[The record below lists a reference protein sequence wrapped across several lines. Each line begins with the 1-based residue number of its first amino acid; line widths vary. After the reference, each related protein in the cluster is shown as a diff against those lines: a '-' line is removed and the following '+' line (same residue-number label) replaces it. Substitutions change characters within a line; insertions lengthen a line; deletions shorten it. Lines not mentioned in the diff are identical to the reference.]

1 MTEKEWIQYN
11 KKLDQAARK
20 KLEVQYA
27 NLYDKLTKDINHW
40 WATYS
45 KDNNMS
51 MSDAMNR
58 VNSFDIKKMEEAIKE
73 AGNIKNL
80 SEVDKANLK
89 AYNATMKINQL
100 ELMKAQLGL
109 DIIDSGV
116 NSSFVDE
123 LSIRSIEQY
132 ERMAS
137 ILGES
142 TFHNNR
148 IIQQLIH
155 GQKYFGSTW
164 QERLAKVGNA
174 LTNDVADLVSQ
185 ALISGDRHPKDY
197 YKQIEDY
204 VNMSKRKAQNLLTTY
219 AALVQGQAQL
229 DSYEKYD
236 YDELIYVAEHDS
248 KTCDICSGLDGK
260 IIKRKDA
267 VAGVNF
273 YPMHSSCR
281 CSSSAYLN
289 REAVMRKLRK
299 KIRKGEKA
307 TKIPDQVA
315 TPEPVAKI
323 MGQDIEAFE
332 KYQKLMGEN
341 ALVDEVQGIKYLYS
355 SDVGKAGSK
364 IPIQYHNT
372 IFEGMPKYTD
382 EQIEALGIYSD
393 HSYSSINKALRK
405 GDLSKLSDRNQKA
418 IKEIMATFK
427 PSPTDLK
434 FYRGDSRRFE
444 GIKPGDIIQ
453 DIGINSISTRYRVA
467 ENFSEGNT
475 VFEILAPKGTPIT
488 NMLPHSIY
496 KREFEVLMRPGTPME
511 VVEVVTNGKG
521 LTTIKVVVKNA

>member
-27 NLYDKLTKDINHW
+27 NLYNKLTKDINHW

-58 VNSFDIKKMEEAIKE
+58 VNSFDVKKMEEAIKK

-248 KTCDICSGLDGK
+248 KTCDVCSGLDGK

-281 CSSSAYLN
+281 CSSSAYLS
-289 REAVMRKLRK
+289 REAVMK
-299 KIRKGEKA
+299 KE
-307 TKIPDQVA
+307 
-315 TPEPVAKI
+315 
-323 MGQDIEAFE
+323 
-332 KYQKLMGEN
+332 
-341 ALVDEVQGIKYLYS
+341 
-355 SDVGKAGSK
+355 
-364 IPIQYHNT
+364 
-372 IFEGMPKYTD
+372 
-382 EQIEALGIYSD
+382 
-393 HSYSSINKALRK
+393 
-405 GDLSKLSDRNQKA
+405 
-418 IKEIMATFK
+418 
-427 PSPTDLK
+427 
-434 FYRGDSRRFE
+434 
-444 GIKPGDIIQ
+444 
-453 DIGINSISTRYRVA
+453 
-467 ENFSEGNT
+467 
-475 VFEILAPKGTPIT
+475 
-488 NMLPHSIY
+488 
-496 KREFEVLMRPGTPME
+496 
-511 VVEVVTNGKG
+511 
-521 LTTIKVVVKNA
+521 